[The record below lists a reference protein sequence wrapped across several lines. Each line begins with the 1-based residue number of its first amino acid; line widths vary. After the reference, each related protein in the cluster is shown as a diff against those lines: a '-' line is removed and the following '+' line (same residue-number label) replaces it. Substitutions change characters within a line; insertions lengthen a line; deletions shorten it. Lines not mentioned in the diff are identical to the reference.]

1 MSSASS
7 SQPLADRLR
16 PETLDEFVGQRHLT
30 APGKPLYQVIKNNRV
45 HSMIFWG
52 PPGVGKTTLARII
65 AHQTGRP
72 FYGLSAV
79 AAGKAEV
86 RDVIEQVQARTSAQP
101 GLFDALEE
109 QPDKR
114 GAILFLDEIHRF
126 NKAQQDFLLPYVEDG
141 TIILIGATTENPSF
155 EVISALLSRSQVF
168 VLEPLSLDDIR
179 TILQRGAN
187 VLGVTVADEAQD
199 FLAVFADGDARKSL
213 NLMEAAAQLYAGQ
226 GEITIEHLKD
236 ALQSRHLRYDK
247 AGEEHY
253 NTISAYI
260 KSMRASD
267 VDAALYYL
275 ARMVSAGEDPLFIAR
290 RMVIFASEDVGMAD
304 PMALVVANE
313 VFQACDTIGYPEC
326 QINLAHGTAYMALA
340 PKSRASCDA
349 FFRALEDAQQ
359 YGNLPIPMKL
369 RNAPT
374 KLMKDLGYGQD
385 DGTESRLPEQLKNR
399 KYYPPE
405 TQKR

>member
-1 MSSASS
+1 MTPSSPA
-7 SQPLADRLR
+7 QPLADRLR
-16 PETLDEFVGQRHLT
+16 PQTLDEFVGQRHLT
-30 APGKPLYQVIKNNRV
+30 APGKPLYQAIQNNEV
-45 HSMIFWG
+45 QSMIFWG

-65 AHQTGRP
+65 ANQTNRR
-72 FYGLSAV
+72 FFALSAV
-79 AAGKAEV
+79 AAGKSDV
-86 RDVIEQVQARTSAQP
+86 RAVIEQVQTREQP
-101 GLFDALEE
+101 GLFDEPQA
-109 QPDKR
+109 DDR

-168 VLEPLSLDDIR
+168 VLEAHTLDDIKL
-179 TILQRGAN
+179 ILQRGADE
-187 VLGVTVADEAQD
+187 LGITITDEAQD
-199 FLAVFADGDARKSL
+199 FLGEYANGDARKSL
-213 NLMEAAAQLYAGQ
+213 NLLEAAARLYGVDA
-226 GEITIEHLKD
+226 ITLDQLKD
-236 ALQSRHLRYDK
+236 ALQSKHLRYDK
-247 AGEEHY
+247 QGEEHY

-275 ARMVSAGEDPLFIAR
+275 ARMVDAGEDPLFIAR
-290 RMVIFASEDVGMAD
+290 RMVIFASEDVGMAQ
-304 PMALVVANE
+304 PTALVVANE
-313 VFQACDTIGYPEC
+313 VFRACETIGYPEC

-349 FFRALEDAQQ
+349 FFAALEDVQRT
-359 YGNLPIPMKL
+359 GNLPVPMKL

-385 DGTESRLPEQLKNR
+385 DGTDSRLPEKLKNR
-399 KYYPPE
+399 RYYSS
-405 TQKR
+405 KD